1 MSNLS
6 DLLPAGG
13 GQNAEKL
20 VATGTLASG
29 KPVILNADGTVTQVV
44 QSAISAAL
52 GTAVAYNDGTD
63 SCAIAYDSINN
74 KILIAYKNGGN
85 NAGECIVGTIS
96 GTTLS
101 FGTAVQF
108 AGTINGDFTRKI
120 GICFNST
127 EGKFV
132 IVYRDSNI
140 NNSGRAITATIS
152 GTSVSF
158 GSSAVFTSDVTN
170 SQACSFDSASNKVVI
185 VYTNDSD
192 GNDGYGVVAT
202 LSGTSLSFGTP
213 VEFNQYNTSFP
224 TPIYDSNAN
233 KTVIVYRDQGVSNLY
248 KGMAIVATVSGTS
261 ISYGSAVTFNAAS
274 TEMQSGSF
282 DSVNN
287 KIVVCYANSGNS
299 GYGTAIVGTVS
310 GTSISFGT
318 AAVFQSST
326 TALTQFMP
334 AYNVAAG
341 KTVIGYAAYN
351 GSAWLGTYVEAT
363 VSGTSVSFNTPA
375 VLDTDSINYTP
386 AFAAYD
392 STANVV
398 VFPYRDSGNANYGT
412 AIAYRSAYTDT
423 NLTATNFIGISAE
436 DISNGATGSVNL
448 LGGIN
453 EAQSGLTIASDYYV
467 QDDGSLNTA
476 TSAVNYD
483 IANASYTQAFSVASQ
498 ETFPSGIAFNTDG
511 TKMFITGN
519 TGNDINEYT
528 LSTAYDVSSAVFV
541 DSFDVSAKQAAVMGV
556 AFNTDGTK
564 MFIVGETE
572 DTVAQYALSTG
583 FDVSTASFTQTFSIA
598 SQETEAQSLTF
609 NTDGTKMFIV
619 GDTGNDISEYTL
631 SSGFDVST
639 ASFVDSFSLASQTTQ
654 PKEGVFNT
662 DGTELY
668 VLARDP
674 QKVYKYTLSTGFD
687 VSTASYA
694 SVEFSVAGEETSP
707 QGLAFSADGSKMYVC
722 GDTGDDINQYATT
735 STATNSTTVLAGQAI
750 SATTINMRNLT

>member
-6 DLLPAGG
+6 ELLPTGG
-13 GQNAEKL
+13 GQNSVEFTAS
-20 VATGTLASG
+20 GTVASG
-29 KPVILNADGTVTQVV
+29 KPVILNANGTVTQVA

-63 SCAIAYDSINN
+63 DCGIAYDSTNN
-74 KILIAYKNGGN
+74 KILIAYKNGSN

-108 AGTINGDFTRKI
+108 ASTIAGDFTRRI

-132 IVYRDSNI
+132 IVYRDSSI
-140 NNSGRAITATIS
+140 NNSGRAIAATIS

-248 KGMAIVATVSGTS
+248 NGIARVATVSGTS
-261 ISYGSAVTFNAAS
+261 ISYGSPATFNAAS
-274 TEMQSGSF
+274 TEMQCGSF

-287 KIVVCYANSGNS
+287 KIVVCYTNNGNS

-318 AAVFQSST
+318 AAVFQSSAT
-326 TALTQFMP
+326 GLTQFMP

-341 KTVIGYAAYN
+341 KTVIGYGAYN

-375 VLDTDSINYTP
+375 VFDTDSINYTP

-412 AIAYRSAYTDT
+412 AIAYRSAYTAT
-423 NLTATNFIGISAE
+423 NLTATNFIGITAGA
-436 DISNGATGSVNL
+436 ISNAATGDVNVY
-448 LGGIN
+448 GGIN
-453 EAQSGLTIASDYYV
+453 EAQTGLTIGSDYYV
-467 QDDGSLNTA
+467 QVDGSL
-476 TSAVNYD
+476 
-483 IANASYTQAFSVASQ
+483 
-498 ETFPSGIAFNTDG
+498 
-511 TKMFITGN
+511 
-519 TGNDINEYT
+519 
-528 LSTAYDVSSAVFV
+528 ST
-541 DSFDVSAKQAAVMGV
+541 
-556 AFNTDGTK
+556 
-564 MFIVGETE
+564 
-572 DTVAQYALSTG
+572 
-583 FDVSTASFTQTFSIA
+583 TASS
-598 SQETEAQSLTF
+598 
-609 NTDGTKMFIV
+609 V
-619 GDTGNDISEYTL
+619 
-631 SSGFDVST
+631 
-639 ASFVDSFSLASQTTQ
+639 
-654 PKEGVFNT
+654 
-662 DGTELY
+662 
-668 VLARDP
+668 
-674 QKVYKYTLSTGFD
+674 KV
-687 VSTASYA
+687 
-694 SVEFSVAGEETSP
+694 
-707 QGLAFSADGSKMYVC
+707 
-722 GDTGDDINQYATT
+722 
-735 STATNSTTVLAGQAI
+735 GQAI
-750 SATTINMRNLT
+750 SATTINMMDLT

>member
-1 MSNLS
+1 
-6 DLLPAGG
+6 LLPAGG

-20 VATGTLASG
+20 VATGTLPSG
-29 KPVILNADGTVTQVV
+29 QAVALKADGTVE
-44 QSAISAAL
+44 
-52 GTAVAYNDGTD
+52 AVAV
-63 SCAIAYDSINN
+63 SPES
-74 KILIAYKNGGN
+74 
-85 NAGECIVGTIS
+85 VGS
-96 GTTLS
+96 
-101 FGTAVQF
+101 AVVF
-108 AGTINGDFTRKI
+108 EAAT
-120 GICFNST
+120 S
-127 EGKFV
+127 
-132 IVYRDSNI
+132 SNI
-140 NNSGRAITATIS
+140 STT
-152 GTSVSF
+152 
-158 GSSAVFTSDVTN
+158 
-170 SQACSFDSASNKVVI
+170 FDSASNKVVI
-185 VYTNDSD
+185 AYKDA
-192 GNDGYGVVAT
+192 GNSGYGTAT
-202 LSGTSLSFGTP
+202 VGTVSGSSISFGTP
-213 VEFNQYNTSFP
+213 VVFVSTEADNIAATF
-224 TPIYDSNAN
+224 DSTNN
-233 KTVIVYRDQGVSNLY
+233 KIVIAFRKLAGSDPGTAVVG
-248 KGMAIVATVSGTS
+248 TVSGTS
-261 ISYGSAVTFNAAS
+261 ISFGSEAQF
-274 TEMQSGSF
+274 
-282 DSVNN
+282 
-287 KIVVCYANSGNS
+287 NSGHSRYIAITYDSSSEKVVVAYEDADNS
-299 GYGTAIVGTVS
+299 RYGTAAVGTVSGTSISFGSEVVFSSTGVIDDIGIAYDSSANKVVIAYRDNGNNEYGTAIVGTVS
-310 GTSISFGT
+310 GTSISFGSSVAYT
-318 AAVFQSST
+318 NFISRVNSVCYDSTNAKIVIAFHNQSSASYAIVGTVSGTSISFGTSVVYNAASSGDNIGMAYVPT
-326 TALTQFMP
+326 T
-334 AYNVAAG
+334 
-341 KTVIGYAAYN
+341 KKIVITYTDVGNSSY
-351 GSAWLGTYVEAT
+351 GTLVNAT
-363 VSGTSVSFNTPA
+363 VSGTSISFSSELVFSAGNTTYPA
-375 VLDTDSINYTP
+375 PAYT
-386 AFAAYD
+386 AD
-392 STANVV
+392 GKV
-398 VFPYRDSGNANYGT
+398 
-412 AIAYRSAYTDT
+412 AIAYKNQSNSSYGTGVVFSSVSSNSTD
-423 NLTATNFIGISAE
+423 FIGITAE

-453 EAQSGLTIASDYYV
+453 EAQSGLTIGSDYYV

-654 PKEGVFNT
+654 PKEGIFNT

-668 VLARDP
+668 VLSRSP
-674 QKVYKYTLSTGFD
+674 TKVFKYTLTAGFD

-722 GDTGDDINQYATT
+722 GDSGDDINQYATT

>member
-140 NNSGRAITATIS
+140 NNSGRAIAATIS

-158 GSSAVFTSDVTN
+158 GSSAVFTSDVTY